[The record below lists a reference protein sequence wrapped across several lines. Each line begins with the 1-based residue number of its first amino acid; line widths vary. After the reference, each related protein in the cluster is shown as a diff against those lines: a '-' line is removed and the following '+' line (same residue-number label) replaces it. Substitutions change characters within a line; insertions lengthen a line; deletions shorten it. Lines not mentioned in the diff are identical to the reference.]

1 MEEDTVKRFLVLKR
15 DGGDRLGYGK
25 DDMEILHAAEQL
37 GLPVFQP
44 LRPRQRLA
52 FGTSPMATAVVG
64 DALMTAGVALFDMAA
79 EGGGATA
86 FDGAD
91 GAQLP
96 AAQRISVHL
105 PIGGAEVVEDICHF
119 ERWRA
124 QWRAQK

>member
-79 EGGGATA
+79 VR
-86 FDGAD
+86 
-91 GAQLP
+91 
-96 AAQRISVHL
+96 QRSMAL
-105 PIGGAEVVEDICHF
+105 MARSCPRLSESACTC
-119 ERWRA
+119 R
-124 QWRAQK
+124 